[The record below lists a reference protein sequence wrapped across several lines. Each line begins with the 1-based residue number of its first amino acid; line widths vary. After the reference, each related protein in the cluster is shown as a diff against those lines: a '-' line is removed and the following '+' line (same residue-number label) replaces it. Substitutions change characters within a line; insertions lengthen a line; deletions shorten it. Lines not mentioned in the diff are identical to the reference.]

1 MRLSFEGVRKRFGAT
16 LALDEVTGALE
27 GRTIGLLGPNGSGKT
42 TLMRICLGLLTP
54 EKGAIELLGMDVL
67 KDPVAARAR
76 MGYAAEG
83 PGRIPGLSGL
93 ETVAFAGEL
102 CGLRRRKALLR
113 AHEVL
118 DLLGLDESRHRPVET
133 YSTGMHQKVKVA
145 MALVHDPELLLL
157 DEPTSGLDPQS
168 RDELLDLVVHL
179 RDQGGPV
186 VLLSTHLLHD
196 VERTCDACMIM
207 KEGRLLFCGPLSD
220 LNTDQETVYEV
231 RTTRDERPL
240 CEALISYG
248 ARIEAAPTPRTFF
261 TRLPP
266 GAEVDFIW
274 KIAAEAEAIIVHL
287 EPRRAH
293 LTDAFLATIGEK
305 KGAA

>member
-1 MRLSFEGVRKRFGAT
+1 MMLSFEGVRKRFGAT
-16 LALDEVTGALE
+16 LALDDVSGALE

-42 TLMRICLGLLTP
+42 TLMRICLGLLRP
-54 EKGAIELLGMDVL
+54 DQGRVEMLGINVL
-67 KDPVAARAR
+67 KNPVAARAK

-102 CGLRRRKALLR
+102 CGLRRRQALLR

-118 DLLGLDESRHRPVET
+118 DLLGLDEARHRPVET

-145 MALVHDPELLLL
+145 MALVHDPVLLLL

-179 RDQGGPV
+179 RAQGGPA

-207 KEGRLLFCGPLSD
+207 KDGQILFSGPLEA
-220 LNTDQETVYEV
+220 LGRRQGLVYEI
-231 RTTRDERPL
+231 RAARDAEPL
-240 CEALISYG
+240 AAALSAAG
-248 ARIEAAPTPRTFF
+248 AIIEPAPLPRAFYAQ
-261 TRLPP
+261 LPQ
-266 GAEVDFIW
+266 GADVDLIWRQAAEVGCLVI
-274 KIAAEAEAIIVHL
+274 HL
-287 EPRRAH
+287 EPRRGQ
-293 LTDAFLATIGEK
+293 LSDAFLATIGARR
-305 KGAA
+305 AA